1 MNTEELKRNLSV
13 INSAK
18 PVLQSENT
26 TLERYFVG
34 REQEINVLND
44 WFFKQNKRIAVLYG
58 IGGIGKTTLAK
69 RFVQSSNLLC
79 PRTIVFEDKQDATIK
94 NLLLQIDYSSEVI
107 AQYAQ
112 VASQDKDLALNILG
126 NAVKKLSDNVILL
139 IDNVNNLNEKF
150 INSLLELFQCKILIT
165 TRKKLTLPCEILN
178 KEITEL
184 DVSVTAKIFKN
195 YYSSFEPNDL
205 QYFEKHIHNEFLGNT
220 QAIIWIAQM
229 LNEQNISLKNYCEK
243 SEIYLKKNAFNGDI
257 HGNNKFD
264 TIANNLCSF
273 LKITDFADIISDAV
287 SQKILSLLA
296 IYKQF
301 QISEK
306 FLIDVLALQSSNE
319 IIRLT
324 NLGLLNRYKSAN
336 NDYILTMH
344 PMIAQTLILYGL
356 HIDSS
361 DCKIVIEYVQSLIAS
376 GKLTERYDYLTDL
389 QNITNSMQSIIDKV
403 SNTKAQKENV
413 NKEITNTNEFVI
425 ENATEEGLDILDI
438 LLDEENTRPLLL
450 KDNNGRKFIFE
461 QIAVIPYDEKIYCVL
476 KPLDRIDNIKDDE
489 AIVFYV
495 DESDDSDVPKL
506 MVETNEEVAYAVF
519 LEYYNLILDSLK
531 DSL

>member
-1 MNTEELKRNLSV
+1 MNTEELKRNLSI

-34 REQEINVLND
+34 REQEINALND

-139 IDNVNNLNEKF
+139 IDNVNSLNEKF

-257 HGNNKFD
+257 HGNDKFD

-273 LKITDFADIISDAV
+273 LTI
-287 SQKILSLLA
+287 
-296 IYKQF
+296 
-301 QISEK
+301 
-306 FLIDVLALQSSNE
+306 
-319 IIRLT
+319 
-324 NLGLLNRYKSAN
+324 G
-336 NDYILTMH
+336 
-344 PMIAQTLILYGL
+344 G
-356 HIDSS
+356 
-361 DCKIVIEYVQSLIAS
+361 AS
-376 GKLTERYDYLTDL
+376 GRETE
-389 QNITNSMQSIIDKV
+389 
-403 SNTKAQKENV
+403 
-413 NKEITNTNEFVI
+413 
-425 ENATEEGLDILDI
+425 
-438 LLDEENTRPLLL
+438 
-450 KDNNGRKFIFE
+450 
-461 QIAVIPYDEKIYCVL
+461 
-476 KPLDRIDNIKDDE
+476 
-489 AIVFYV
+489 
-495 DESDDSDVPKL
+495 
-506 MVETNEEVAYAVF
+506 
-519 LEYYNLILDSLK
+519 
-531 DSL
+531 